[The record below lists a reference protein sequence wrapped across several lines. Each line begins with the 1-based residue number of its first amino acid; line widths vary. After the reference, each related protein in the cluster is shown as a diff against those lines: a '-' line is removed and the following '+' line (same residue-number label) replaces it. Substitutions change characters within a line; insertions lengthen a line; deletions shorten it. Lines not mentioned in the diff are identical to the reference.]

1 MKKSVTLIVCLA
13 AVLMVLGHG
22 NEKRTAEVTVK
33 GKKISI
39 DYFSPHLDGRDLFS
53 LIKAGMEWRMGADAP
68 TTLTTEADLSFGS
81 VAVPKG
87 SYTLVAKNI
96 GPDQWTLIFS
106 SDPQVRGTRRDV
118 QKDVATVPLTAGKAE
133 GTVEHMN
140 IELKPAGANA
150 ARFSLAWGSTTLAAS
165 FTVSG

>member
-22 NEKRTAEVTVK
+22 NEKRTAGVTVK
-33 GKKISI
+33 GKKVSI
-39 DYFSPHLDGRDLFS
+39 DYFSPHLGGRDLFS
-53 LIKAGMEWRMGADAP
+53 MVKEGMEWRMGADAA

-81 VAVPKG
+81 VVVPKG

-106 SDPQVRGTRRDV
+106 ADPQIRGTRRDV
-118 QKDVATVPLTAGKAE
+118 QKDVATVPLAAGKTPE
-133 GTVEHMN
+133 TVEHMS
-140 IELKPAGANA
+140 IELKPAGPNSAQ
-150 ARFSLAWGSTTLAAS
+150 FSLAWGGTTLQAS
-165 FTVSG
+165 FTVAG